1 MEKNNTVFFPQPE
14 DVTDP
19 LTELLRQGAR
29 QLIQQAV
36 EAELTVF
43 LEQFSLLRDDRGRRK
58 VIRNGYLPERTLL
71 TGIGPVSVQIPKVRQ
86 RGGEPTVFQSAL
98 VPPYVRRTRKMDAAL
113 PWLYLKGI
121 STGNM
126 KDALSVLVGPEARG
140 LSASVVSRLK
150 EQWTKEYEDWRKSPL
165 DRDRW
170 VYLWADGIYSSLRGD
185 AGRLCALVIIGV
197 NERGQKQFLAI
208 EDGVRESKQ
217 SWREVLLGLKER
229 GLILPPKLATGD
241 GAMGF
246 WGALEEIYPDT
257 RHQRC
262 WVHKVMNVLNY
273 LPKTVQPKAKG
284 HLREIQMAETRK
296 DAEKAFNQFVA
307 LYQAKYPKAT
317 ECLSKDRKELLAFY
331 DFPAEHWS
339 HIRSTN
345 VIESTFGTL
354 RHRTDRAKGCV
365 SRNTILAMLFKLGMC
380 AEKRWRKIR
389 GFAWLAQ
396 VIEGVPFQD
405 GVLQNAGTESET
417 GEDPVGREHVA

>member
-1 MEKNNTVFFPQPE
+1 MIQSPFVSMGSPPVLSFPLTGSMPVVYGRGHFTFRISSCDTFFP
-14 DVTDP
+14 
-19 LTELLRQGAR
+19 
-29 QLIQQAV
+29 
-36 EAELTVF
+36 
-43 LEQFSLLRDDRGRRK
+43 
-58 VIRNGYLPERTLL
+58 
-71 TGIGPVSVQIPKVRQ
+71 
-86 RGGEPTVFQSAL
+86 
-98 VPPYVRRTRKMDAAL
+98 
-113 PWLYLKGI
+113 
-121 STGNM
+121 
-126 KDALSVLVGPEARG
+126 
-140 LSASVVSRLK
+140 
-150 EQWTKEYEDWRKSPL
+150 
-165 DRDRW
+165 
-170 VYLWADGIYSSLRGD
+170 VYLTYIIPADR
-185 AGRLCALVIIGV
+185 V
-197 NERGQKQFLAI
+197 NERGQKHFLAI

-217 SWREVLLGLKER
+217 SWREGLLGLKER
-229 GLILPPKLATGD
+229 GLILPPKLAAGD

-246 WGALEEIYPDT
+246 WGSLREIYPET

-273 LPKTVQPKAKG
+273 LPKIVRPKAKG

-307 LYQAKYPKAT
+307 MYQAKYPKAT

-389 GFAWLAQ
+389 GFSWLAQ
-396 VIEGVPFQD
+396 VIEGIPFQD
-405 GVLQNAGTESET
+405 GVLQNAGTESEN
-417 GEDPVGREHVA
+417 GDDRIGREHVA